1 VAHAGALRAA
11 GGDDLTAE
19 FIQNDWRKAE
29 LTEAERAMLEYTEKL
44 TIAPAS
50 MTEQDVESLRAVGWT
65 DRDILDIVQVC
76 AYFNF
81 RVRIVDGLG
90 LQVSNQAAER
100 AWEARQRAA
109 AMAHEKG
116 VELPEDKW
124 DIAGQTAKARA
135 SQIQ

>member
-19 FIQNDWRKAE
+19 FIQNDWRKAD
-29 LTEAERAMLEYTEKL
+29 LTEAERAMLEYAEKL

-50 MTEQDVESLRAVGWT
+50 MTEEDVERLRAAGWT

-90 LQVSNQAAER
+90 LKVSDQAAER

-109 AMAHEKG
+109 ALAEKKG
-116 VELPEDKW
+116 VALPADRW
-124 DIAGQTAKARA
+124 DIAGQAATAKR
-135 SQIQ
+135 